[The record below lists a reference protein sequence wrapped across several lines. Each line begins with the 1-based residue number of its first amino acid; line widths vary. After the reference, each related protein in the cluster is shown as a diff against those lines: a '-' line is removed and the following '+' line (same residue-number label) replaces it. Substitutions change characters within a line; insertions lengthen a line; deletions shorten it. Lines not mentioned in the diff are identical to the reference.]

1 MEFSLIAWVVL
12 LKSFILVVGIN
23 YTPDGCEEGWL
34 YYNQMC
40 YLYSPH
46 PVDAIV
52 AKDICSTYKDSVLV
66 SVWNEEEMS
75 FITTTLLPPFTKN
88 LVWIGL
94 IPKPNKD
101 KEWIWL
107 DGSMSDMDKN
117 GNAPISN
124 KDICGALNA
133 DGIVVFKECWDRLP
147 GFICKSSLAMA
158 YIESDLFNKSVANP
172 QEPPTLLFERIWPP
186 KQQDLTQY
194 VKHIA
199 HTKAVSH
206 ETDCAFYCS
215 HVPGCKAFIIQCAMA
230 WKCNQ
235 YNCDLYQPTS

>member
-1 MEFSLIAWVVL
+1 M
-12 LKSFILVVGIN
+12 LVTVHENIF
-23 YTPDGCEEGWL
+23 
-34 YYNQMC
+34 
-40 YLYSPH
+40 
-46 PVDAIV
+46 VFFV
-52 AKDICSTYKDSVLV
+52 A
-66 SVWNEEEMS
+66 
-75 FITTTLLPPFTKN
+75 
-88 LVWIGL
+88 
-94 IPKPNKD
+94 
-101 KEWIWL
+101 
-107 DGSMSDMDKN
+107 
-117 GNAPISN
+117 
-124 KDICGALNA
+124 
-133 DGIVVFKECWDRLP
+133 
-147 GFICKSSLAMA
+147 LAMA